1 MSGLK
6 IKRKIEDVEVTF
18 SVSDDE
24 LVEYVSKKP
33 LDERAVLLRKLA
45 GRDLESVLPL
55 NLIGNI
61 LKNSR

>member
-45 GRDLESVLPL
+45 GKDIDSLLPL
-55 NLIGNI
+55 GLIGNM
-61 LKNSR
+61 LKNYK

>member
-1 MSGLK
+1 M
-6 IKRKIEDVEVTF
+6 EVTF

-55 NLIGNI
+55 NLIGSI
-61 LKNSR
+61 LKNSK